1 MPPSWRADTLPELAA
16 RLARR
21 PGHETVRTHLT
32 EILRHGLGVRAADLK
47 QEDYR
52 ARVRGRIDTLFEST
66 VFEWK
71 TDLRRELDDVRR
83 RLPDYLADVARETG
97 RPPLGIA
104 TDGATFIAFET
115 RGGAL
120 VELRHFTLDP
130 EKPEALLRWLEP
142 AVSRRDDILPTPQA
156 IRDAL
161 GRDSLTWAHAS
172 RALAALWAALAAHPE
187 AQLKRKLWDDLL
199 AEVYGSRV
207 GDDALFLQHTYLT
220 IIAKTIALHV
230 LEQDADDAAG
240 LLSGRTLE
248 QAGIVGAVESDFFD
262 WVLHAPGGADLVLRL
277 ARQTERFRLRDVQQD
292 VLKSLYESLIDPA
305 ERHDLGEYYTPDW
318 LAAKLTRAAVT
329 DPLTQV
335 VLDPACGSGTFLFH
349 AVRRLLAA
357 AAAAGWPTARAVAA
371 AAAQVRGI
379 DVHPVAAIIARV
391 TWLLALG
398 PAELDRAG
406 TLAVPV
412 YLGDSLQWN
421 LREAV
426 GARDVVVRVPDE
438 SPITI
443 PGGFAENEAIYD
455 AGLSQAMSALR
466 AGSDDRAFVAA
477 LRRLPGVTEADARAM
492 AEPFRRLKAL
502 YAQGRDDIWPFVLR
516 NLVRPLWLSRP
527 DNRADVVIGN
537 PPWLAYRFMAPEMQA
552 RVREACRAAE
562 IWAGGRFATQQDLS
576 ALFWVRSAERYL
588 KQGGTIAFLLPYAA
602 MNRPAYRGLREGMHR
617 RVQIRITEAWTF
629 DEHVQPLFPVPACA
643 LFGRRGDAGPL
654 PGSVRRYAGDLPRRD
669 APEAEADAALTVRGE
684 PWPAVPTMQAGSP
697 YRARFRQ
704 GATIVPRRFFIVEP
718 ARVGRLGANPA
729 APRVRGRVSGLDK
742 PPWRTVQPPEG
753 PVEKRFL
760 RPVVLGE
767 TILPFRL
774 LPPAVGVIPTDDRGE
789 VMDAR
794 TAARAGFPHLA
805 AWLRDAETK
814 WNANAA
820 KKADGSPKV
829 DLKAQLDHLH
839 KLSVQVPTPPLRVA
853 YAKAGTLL
861 AACLIDDPLPVI
873 DHMAYWASARTR
885 NEAHYLLAI
894 LNSEATRARVAAM
907 QARGQWGARHFDK
920 LVWELPIPEYDPRNS
935 LHRDLA
941 RAGARAET
949 LAAAVP
955 LRDNAGFRAH
965 RAAIRTALAESGL
978 AAEIDTLAARL
989 VAR

>member
-1 MPPSWRADTLPELAA
+1 
-16 RLARR
+16 
-21 PGHETVRTHLT
+21 
-32 EILRHGLGVRAADLK
+32 
-47 QEDYR
+47 
-52 ARVRGRIDTLFEST
+52 
-66 VFEWK
+66 
-71 TDLRRELDDVRR
+71 
-83 RLPDYLADVARETG
+83 
-97 RPPLGIA
+97 
-104 TDGATFIAFET
+104 
-115 RGGAL
+115 
-120 VELRHFTLDP
+120 
-130 EKPEALLRWLEP
+130 
-142 AVSRRDDILPTPQA
+142 
-156 IRDAL
+156 
-161 GRDSLTWAHAS
+161 
-172 RALAALWAALAAHPE
+172 
-187 AQLKRKLWDDLL
+187 
-199 AEVYGSRV
+199 
-207 GDDALFLQHTYLT
+207 
-220 IIAKTIALHV
+220 
-230 LEQDADDAAG
+230 
-240 LLSGRTLE
+240 
-248 QAGIVGAVESDFFD
+248 
-262 WVLHAPGGADLVLRL
+262 
-277 ARQTERFRLRDVQQD
+277 
-292 VLKSLYESLIDPA
+292 
-305 ERHDLGEYYTPDW
+305 
-318 LAAKLTRAAVT
+318 
-329 DPLTQV
+329 V
-335 VLDPACGSGTFLFH
+335 VLDPTCGSGTFLFH

-357 AAAAGWPTARAVAA
+357 ASAAGWPASRAVAA

-379 DVHPVAAIIARV
+379 DVHPVATIIARV

-398 PAELDRAG
+398 PAVLDRAG

-477 LRRLPGVTEADARAM
+477 LRRLPGVTEADATAM

-502 YAQGRDDIWPFVLR
+502 YESGRDDIWPFVLR

-537 PPWLAYRFMAPEMQA
+537 PPWLAYRYMAPEMQA
-552 RVREACRAAE
+552 RVKEACRAAN

-588 KQGGTIAFLLPYAA
+588 KEGGTIAFLLPYAA

-617 RVQIRITEAWTF
+617 RVQIRIREAWTF
-629 DEHVQPLFPVPACA
+629 DEHVQPLFPVPSCA
-643 LFGRRGDAGPL
+643 LFGRRADAAAL
-654 PGSVRRYAGDLPRRD
+654 PASVDRYAGDLPRRD
-669 APEAEADAALTVRGE
+669 APESEADGALTVKTG

-697 YRARFRQ
+697 YRARFRD
-704 GATIVPRRFFIVEP
+704 GATIYPRRFFIVEP
-718 ARVGRLGANPA
+718 VHAGRLGANPA

-742 PPWRTVQPPEG
+742 PPWNTVEPPEG
-753 PVEKRFL
+753 PVEAQFL

-774 LPPAVGVIPTDDRGE
+774 LPPVVGVIPTDDRGE

-794 TAARAGFPHLA
+794 TAARAGFPNLA
-805 AWLRDAETK
+805 AWLRDAESK
-814 WNANAA
+814 WNAKSAR
-820 KKADGSPKV
+820 KADGSLQRTLAERI
-829 DLKAQLDHLH
+829 DFHHELRSQSSA
-839 KLSVQVPTPPLRVA
+839 PPLRIA

-861 AACLIDDPLPVI
+861 AACVIDDPLPVI
-873 DHMAYWASARTR
+873 DHMAYWATARTR
-885 NEAHYLLAI
+885 NEASYLLAI
-894 LNSEATRARVAAM
+894 LNSEATRARVATM

-920 LVWELPIPEYDPRNS
+920 LVWELPIPEYDARNP

-955 LRDNAGFRAH
+955 LRENAGFRAH
-965 RAAIRTALAESGL
+965 RAAIRKALVESGL

-989 VAR
+989 LTP

>member
-16 RLARR
+16 SLAAR
-21 PGHETVRTHLT
+21 PGHETVRTHLA

-120 VELRHFTLDP
+120 VELRRFDLDP
-130 EKPEALLRWLEP
+130 GQPEALLRWLEP
-142 AVSRRDDILPTPQA
+142 AVSQRDDILPTPQA
-156 IRDAL
+156 IRDEL
-161 GRDSLTWAHAS
+161 GRDSLTWARAG

-262 WVLHAPGGADLVLRL
+262 WVLHALGGADLVLRL

-398 PAELDRAG
+398 PAVLDRAG

-477 LRRLPGVTEADARAM
+477 LRRLPGVTEADATAM

-502 YAQGRDDIWPFVLR
+502 YESGRDDIWPFVLR

-552 RVREACRAAE
+552 RVREACRAAD

-602 MNRPAYRGLREGMHR
+602 MNRPAYKGLREGMHR
-617 RVQIRITEAWTF
+617 RVQIRIAEAWTF

-654 PGSVRRYAGDLPRRD
+654 PGAVRRYAGDLPRRD
-669 APEAEADAALTVRGE
+669 APEAEADAALAVRSE

-704 GATIVPRRFFIVEP
+704 GAAINPRRFFIVEP
-718 ARVGRLGANPA
+718 VHAGRLGANPA

-742 PPWRTVQPPEG
+742 PPWRTVEPPEG

-774 LPPAVGVIPTDDRGE
+774 LPPVLGVIPIDDRGE

-805 AWLRDAETK
+805 AWLRDTETK

-839 KLSVQVPTPPLRVA
+839 NSPLTKSSFRFE
-853 YAKAGTLL
+853 G
-861 AACLIDDPLPVI
+861 
-873 DHMAYWASARTR
+873 
-885 NEAHYLLAI
+885 
-894 LNSEATRARVAAM
+894 
-907 QARGQWGARHFDK
+907 
-920 LVWELPIPEYDPRNS
+920 
-935 LHRDLA
+935 LA
-941 RAGARAET
+941 R
-949 LAAAVP
+949 
-955 LRDNAGFRAH
+955 
-965 RAAIRTALAESGL
+965 S
-978 AAEIDTLAARL
+978 
-989 VAR
+989 

>member
-1 MPPSWRADTLPELAA
+1 MTAVWRTETLPELAA
-16 RLARR
+16 SLATR
-21 PGHETVRTHLT
+21 PGHETVRTHLA
-32 EILRHGLGVRAADLK
+32 EILRHGLGVGASDLR

-52 ARVRGRIDTLFEST
+52 ARVRGRIDTLFSAT
-66 VFEWK
+66 VFELK
-71 TDLRRELDDVRR
+71 SDLRRELDDVRR
-83 RLPDYLADVARETG
+83 RLPDYLADVARDTG

-104 TDGATFIAFET
+104 TDGATFIAYEL
-115 RGGAL
+115 RGHEL
-120 VELRHFTLDP
+120 VELRRFTLDP
-130 EKPEALLRWLEP
+130 AKPEALLRWLEP

-156 IRDAL
+156 IRDEL
-161 GRDSLTWAHAS
+161 GRESLTWA
-172 RALAALWAALAAHPE
+172 RAGRELAALWAALAAHPE

-230 LEQDADDAAG
+230 LEQKADDAAG

-329 DPLTQV
+329 DPLNQV

-349 AVRRLLAA
+349 AVRRLRDAA
-357 AAAAGWPTARAVAA
+357 KAAGWPTSRTVAA

-379 DVHPVAAIIARV
+379 DVHPVATIIARV

-398 PAELDRAG
+398 PAVLDRAG

-443 PGGFAENEAIYD
+443 PGGFAENEAVYD

-466 AGSDDRAFVAA
+466 AGDDDRAFTAA
-477 LRRLPGVTEADARAM
+477 LRRLPGVTEADATAM

-502 YAQGRDDIWPFVLR
+502 YDTGRDDIWPFVLR

-537 PPWLAYRFMAPEMQA
+537 PPWLAYRYMAPEMQA
-552 RVREACRAAE
+552 RVKEACRAAN

-576 ALFWVRSAERYL
+576 ALFWVRAAERYL
-588 KQGGTIAFLLPYAA
+588 KEGGTIAFLLPYAA
-602 MNRPAYRGLREGMHR
+602 MNRPAYAGLREGMHR

-629 DEHVQPLFPVPACA
+629 DERVTGLFKVLTCA
-643 LFGRRGDAGPL
+643 FLGQRSTAGPL
-654 PGSVRRYAGDLPRRD
+654 PTSVLAYVGALPRHD
-669 APEAEADAALTVRGE
+669 ATEAEADAALSVRSE
-684 PWPAVPTMQAGSP
+684 PWPAVPTMKAGSP

-718 ARVGRLGANPA
+718 TRAGRLGANPA
-729 APRVRGRVSGLDK
+729 APRMRGRVSGLDK
-742 PPWRTVQPPEG
+742 APWSTVEPPEG
-753 PVEKRFL
+753 PVEARFL

-774 LPPAVGVIPTDDRGE
+774 LTPVVGVIPTDDRGE

-794 TAARAGFPHLA
+794 AAARAGFPHLA

-814 WNANAA
+814 WNAKSAR
-820 KKADGSPKV
+820 KTDGNLQRTLAERIDFHHGLQSQSP
-829 DLKAQLDHLH
+829 A
-839 KLSVQVPTPPLRVA
+839 PAMRVA

-894 LNSEATRARVAAM
+894 LNSEAARARVAAM

-920 LVWELPIPEYDPRNS
+920 LIWELPIPEYDPRNP
-935 LHRDLA
+935 LHRGLA
-941 RAGARAET
+941 RAGTRAET
-949 LAAAVP
+949 LAATVP
-955 LRDNAGFRAH
+955 LRETAGFRTH
-965 RAAIRTALAESGL
+965 RAAIRKALAESGL
-978 AAEIDTLAARL
+978 AAEIDTLVARL
-989 VAR
+989 LAA

>member
-1 MPPSWRADTLPELAA
+1 M
-16 RLARR
+16 
-21 PGHETVRTHLT
+21 RTHLA

-52 ARVRGRIDTLFEST
+52 ARVRGRIDTLFAST

-71 TDLRRELDDVRR
+71 SDLRRELDDVRR

-97 RPPLGIA
+97 HNPLGIA
-104 TDGATFIAFET
+104 ADGATFIAYEL
-115 RGGAL
+115 RGAEL
-120 VELRHFTLDP
+120 VELRRFTLDP
-130 EKPEALLRWLEP
+130 AQPEALLRWLEP
-142 AVSRRDDILPTPQA
+142 AVSRRDDIPPTPQA
-156 IRDAL
+156 IRDEL
-161 GRDSLTWAHAS
+161 GRESLTWA
-172 RALAALWAALAAHPE
+172 RAGCELAALWAALAHDPE

-199 AEVYGSRV
+199 AEVYGSHV

-230 LEQDADDAAG
+230 LEQDADDAAR

-248 QAGIVGAVESDFFD
+248 EAGIVGAVESDFFD

-277 ARQTERFRLRDVQQD
+277 ARQTERFRLHDVQQD

-329 DPLTQV
+329 DPLNQV

-349 AVRRLLAA
+349 AVRRLLDAA
-357 AAAAGWPTARAVAA
+357 KAAGWPNARAVEA

-379 DVHPVAAIIARV
+379 DVHPVATIIARV

-398 PAELDRAG
+398 PAVLDRAG

-421 LREAV
+421 LREAI

-438 SPITI
+438 PPITI
-443 PGGFAENEAIYD
+443 PRGFAENEVVYD
-455 AGLSQAMSALR
+455 AGLSQVMSALR

-477 LRRLPGVTEADARAM
+477 LRRLPGVTAADAQAM

-502 YAQGRDDIWPFVLR
+502 YESGRDDIWPFVLR

-527 DNRADVVIGN
+527 DNRADVVLGN
-537 PPWLAYRFMAPEMQA
+537 PPWLAYRYMAPEMQA
-552 RVREACRAAE
+552 RVREACTAVNL
-562 IWAGGRFATQQDLS
+562 WVGGRFATQQDLS
-576 ALFWVRSAERYL
+576 ALFWVRAAERYL
-588 KQGGTIAFLLPYAA
+588 KEGGTITFLLPYAA
-602 MNRPAYRGLREGMHR
+602 INRPAYRGLREGMHG
-617 RVQIRITEAWTF
+617 RVQIRITDAWTF

-654 PGSVRRYAGDLPRRD
+654 PETVRRYAGDLPRRD
-669 APEAEADAALTVRGE
+669 ATEAEADAALRVAAA
-684 PWPAVPTMQAGSP
+684 PWPAVPTMKAGSP
-697 YRARFRQ
+697 YRTRFRD
-704 GATIVPRRFFIVEP
+704 GATIYPRRFFIVEP
-718 ARVGRLGANPA
+718 ARAGRLGANPA
-729 APRVRGRVSGLDK
+729 APRVRGRESGLDK
-742 PPWRTVQPPEG
+742 PPWSSVAPPEG
-753 PVEKRFL
+753 PVEARFL

-774 LPPAVGVIPTDDRGE
+774 LTPVVGVIPTDERGE
-789 VMDAR
+789 VMDAK
-794 TAARAGFPHLA
+794 TAARAGFPNLA
-805 AWLRDAETK
+805 AWLRDSEAKWSTK
-814 WNANAA
+814 AA
-820 KKADGSPKV
+820 RKADGS
-829 DLKAQLDHLH
+829 LQRT
-839 KLSVQVPTPPLRVA
+839 LSDRIDFHHGLRNQSPAPPIRVA
-853 YAKAGTLL
+853 YTKAGTLL
-861 AACLIDDPLPVI
+861 AACLIDDPLPVV

-894 LNSEATRARVAAM
+894 LNSEAVRTRVAAM

-920 LVWELPIPEYDPRNS
+920 LVWELPIPEYDPRNP

-941 RAGARAET
+941 RAGVRAET

-955 LRDNAGFRAH
+955 LRENAGFRAH
-965 RAAIRTALAESGL
+965 RAAIRKALAEAGI
-978 AAEIDTLAARL
+978 AAEIDTLVARL
-989 VAR
+989 LAP